1 MQIDQLKVNGIS
13 TPLGYHFDYLTLS
26 WRFQS
31 NDYHENLKFKIE
43 ISKDDCFEEI
53 VFSGETNS
61 FYNTYTITTAFLKP
75 RTRYFW
81 RVSVDEVSA
90 ISYFETG
97 KMNEPWEADWIS
109 YQEPTFESVSFKKS
123 FSVKKEIRSA
133 RLYSLGLGL
142 YEVFIN
148 DRKVGEE
155 YLAPGYHSYDL
166 IQQYQTY
173 DVTEY
178 LQDRNEIAFLV
189 GNGWYRGRFIFEG
202 GLENIYGDKQKL
214 ISELHILYHDGSTEI
229 IKSDTTWNATRV

>member
-1 MQIDQLKVNGIS
+1 
-13 TPLGYHFDYLTLS
+13 
-26 WRFQS
+26 
-31 NDYHENLKFKIE
+31 
-43 ISKDDCFEEI
+43 
-53 VFSGETNS
+53 
-61 FYNTYTITTAFLKP
+61 
-75 RTRYFW
+75 
-81 RVSVDEVSA
+81 
-90 ISYFETG
+90 
-97 KMNEPWEADWIS
+97 MNEPWEADWIS

-189 GNGWYRGRFIFEG
+189 GIE
-202 GLENIYGDKQKL
+202 
-214 ISELHILYHDGSTEI
+214 
-229 IKSDTTWNATRV
+229 